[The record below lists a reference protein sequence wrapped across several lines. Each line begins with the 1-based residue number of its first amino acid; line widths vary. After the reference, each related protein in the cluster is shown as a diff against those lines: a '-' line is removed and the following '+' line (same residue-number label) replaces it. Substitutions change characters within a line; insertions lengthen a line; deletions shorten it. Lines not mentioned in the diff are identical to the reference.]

1 MLNVFFRVYHVKY
14 SFHLYRMSS
23 NHVLRDMFDSSS
35 DDEDELLEDLRA
47 LRFLLECRKSLKK
60 RVSCRTSILTGK
72 MYTLEFLSSDTRC
85 FESFRMEVHVFKNL
99 CDKLKSMNLLVDD
112 KKVSVEEGVGMFLLV
127 VCHNTRHRL
136 VTERFQHSTGTV
148 HRWFKKVLRALCNL
162 GNHIISPRNPRTVQP
177 EILSNPKWYP
187 YFKVMFLVYILYF
200 NEFSYLYVK

>member
-1 MLNVFFRVYHVKY
+1 
-14 SFHLYRMSS
+14 
-23 NHVLRDMFDSSS
+23 
-35 DDEDELLEDLRA
+35 
-47 LRFLLECRKSLKK
+47 
-60 RVSCRTSILTGK
+60 
-72 MYTLEFLSSDTRC
+72 
-85 FESFRMEVHVFKNL
+85 MEVHVFKNL
-99 CDKLKSMNLLVDD
+99 CDKLKSMNILVDD

-136 VTERFQHSTGTV
+136 VTERFQHSIGTV

-162 GNHIISPRNPRTVQP
+162 GNHIISPRNPRTIQP